1 MKRFE
6 WVEHPSDIGFRAYG
20 RSLAEAF
27 ENAGIALF
35 EIMTDTSKVE
45 PKEERRIEL
54 EAEDEGALF
63 YDWIDRLLYLHD
75 SEHLLMSKF
84 EVNIAKGKKRL
95 SLAGRAWGE
104 RFNPEKHEQ
113 RTAVKA
119 MTYHMMEIK
128 RENETLYV
136 QAVVDI

>member
-6 WVEHPSDIGFRAYG
+6 WIEHPSDIGFRAYG
-20 RSLAEAF
+20 QDLAEAF
-27 ENAGIALF
+27 ENAGLALF

-54 EAEDEGALF
+54 EAEDEGALL

-104 RFNPEKHEQ
+104 LFDPKKHES

-128 RENETLYV
+128 HEKGMHSV